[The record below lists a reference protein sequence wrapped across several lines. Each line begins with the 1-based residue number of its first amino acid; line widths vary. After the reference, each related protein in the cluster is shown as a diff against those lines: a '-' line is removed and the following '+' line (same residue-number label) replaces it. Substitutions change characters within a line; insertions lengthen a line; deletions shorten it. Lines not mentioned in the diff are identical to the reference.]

1 MQGGETD
8 GVGGWSL
15 QEVQNIPQREQLSK
29 AEERWFE
36 PERWLGLEL
45 VMWEQRVM
53 GQQLWTIPYLSGAT
67 CPAWGP
73 RKS

>member
-36 PERWLGLEL
+36 PERW
-45 VMWEQRVM
+45 
-53 GQQLWTIPYLSGAT
+53 
-67 CPAWGP
+67 
-73 RKS
+73 